1 MSPRQNS
8 ATSMT
13 ALTPPPKILIVLTY
27 IALSISVT
35 TALDYPQY
43 SFYDHPFFTDSQFRN
58 IEKRPGIVRKYYR
71 FSNGRHTTS
80 DVIFTPQ
87 NASYVQFPSL
97 EPFAEKVDALF
108 VTPSGRKN
116 WQERNYLQVV
126 LNARARVFLL
136 LTGRGIDLKALESFS
151 WQGSD
156 EWSGL
161 RALQSSTGNRL
172 PLPLSG
178 GRREQKFYPARGA
191 AVEMLLEADT
201 LLSLPHPRMMKVN
214 GKQVHSYVLL
224 FAQEDP
230 IGKTPAR
237 AFPYQQQPVSLIKR
251 QTGEKIE
258 PDSPVP
264 NETCP
269 EWVHDLYLTESRD
282 GDVAK
287 NQQEL
292 PYWRTWHPQIDPM
305 FWCYFTHEHGSYPG
319 VYRPALGY
327 TAWKTLDEKSVHK
340 RQEESNEGFKVF
352 AIPLRD
358 QSKYLMLV
366 MHMHVSQPRRF
377 HTRHHT
383 AIVAILDDKWELE
396 MELHFKMDFGFAFGT
411 MNKTFKKRQ
420 LPFPGQN
427 AIRAELISRKR
438 LAGRRFN
445 VLNID
450 ENYPESVNNSFAFT
464 CNIKPTANNKQRIL
478 TGIYEQ
484 WFGPLNTCSSSEHRV
499 DRGLKVDIRDPSTAK
514 RTASGEVNEPVQ
526 QLRGSGVNR
535 KVVIPKGG
543 VWIRKKDCQFVVDGG
558 VVGDVETKDGVFY
571 TDAYL
576 REVHHGPGANSLRQF
591 IGDGFEGIWLKQGQI
606 TPVDGWGGH
615 MGYDDDEKARRRF
628 WNVEGGVLG
637 EYN

>member
-1 MSPRQNS
+1 MSPIPS
-8 ATSMT
+8 IAPMV
-13 ALTPPPKILIVLTY
+13 PPGTVIVLTC
-27 IALSISVT
+27 ILLSASAIV
-35 TALDYPQY
+35 ALDYPQY
-43 SFYDHPFFTDSQFRN
+43 SVYDHPFFTDPQFRN
-58 IEKRPGIVRKYYR
+58 IEKRPAIVRKYSR

-80 DVIFTPQ
+80 DIIFTPQ

-97 EPFAEKVDALF
+97 QPFAEKVDALF
-108 VTPSGRKN
+108 VTPSGRNN
-116 WQERNYLQVV
+116 WKQQDYLQVV

-136 LTGRGIDLKALESFS
+136 MTGRIDLKALRSFS

-172 PLPLSG
+172 PLPLSR
-178 GRREQKFYPARGA
+178 GRREQKFYPARA
-191 AVEMLLEADT
+191 VAVEKLVEAEAP
-201 LLSLPHPRMMKVN
+201 LYLPHPRQMKVN
-214 GKQVHSYVLL
+214 GRQVRSYVLL

-230 IGKTPAR
+230 TGKVPAR
-237 AFPYQQQPVSLIKR
+237 AFPYQQPPASLVKR
-251 QTGEKIE
+251 QTGEEIE
-258 PDSPVP
+258 PEAPVP

-319 VYRPALGY
+319 TYRPALGY
-327 TAWKTLDEKSVHK
+327 TAWKTLDETTLHK

-352 AIPLRD
+352 AIPLHD

-366 MHMHVSQPRRF
+366 VHMHVSQPRRF

-383 AIVAILDDKWELE
+383 VIVAVLDEKWGLE

-411 MNKTFKKRQ
+411 LNKTFENRQ
-420 LPFPGQN
+420 LLFPGQN
-427 AIRAELISRKR
+427 VIHRELISRKR

-450 ENYPESVNNSFAFT
+450 ENYPESVNKSFMFT
-464 CNIKPTANNKQRIL
+464 CNIKPTASNKQRIL
-478 TGIYEQ
+478 RGVYEQ
-484 WFGPLNTCSSSEHRV
+484 WFGPLNTCSSSESRV
-499 DRGLKVDIRDPSTAK
+499 NRGLKIDIRDPSTAK
-514 RTASGEVNEPVQ
+514 RTVFEEKTGAVQ
-526 QLRGSGVNR
+526 QLRGSSVNR
-535 KVVIPKGG
+535 KVVVLKGG
-543 VWIRKKDCQFVVDGG
+543 MWIRKKDCQFVVNEG
-558 VVGDVETKDGVFY
+558 VVSDVETRDGVFY
-571 TDAYL
+571 TDSYL
-576 REVHHGPGANSLRQF
+576 REVHHGPGVNSLRQF
-591 IGDGFEGIWLKQGQI
+591 IGDKFEGVWLKHGEI

-615 MGYDDDEKARRRF
+615 MGYDDDKKARRRF